1 MLQPALT
8 DLIRREIE
16 NIGGSAREQ
25 TLSLAVLMERAFIEA
40 TRQEQIAFSTLF
52 ARISYVGQRF
62 GFPAHTIEKVHQ
74 FRLAARKA
82 RNGGFVS
89 AETVQMGK
97 EAISLALDA
106 LSSAEEINQVSEP
119 LPPAGPALQYE
130 PGFNLRVLALR
141 DIPEQHIMVVAEE
154 ENPGR
159 EMVLRYNV
167 PSRNENFM
175 PTIRTIRQVFGF
187 PVTLQLLD
195 VEEDES
201 GALVPAGIVVEPD
214 YLMDVSAISDCFG
227 DSGPDPFAFLVKKFI
242 PRETT
247 DPILLGNIANLF
259 LDRLLNEPDAEW
271 QKLFAESFRQYPF
284 VYAPMPDSQ
293 VKEIANK
300 SQKHFV
306 NLRAMATGGFARQD
320 IDPAACFL
328 EPSFFSNLYGIQG
341 RLDLFYRNG
350 NQSAI
355 VELKSGKPFKP
366 NSYGIARS
374 HFTQTLLY
382 DLLVRSVFGKR
393 TDPVKYILYSGEDT
407 NLLRFAPTI
416 GPEQMEAVQVRNHLV
431 AIERMLTKVVP
442 GDMTVPV
449 FGKLKSAGK
458 AGFTDRDYGRFDR
471 AYGQLNNTEKKYFN
485 AFCGFIAREQWLAR
499 VGEES
504 SDTLNG
510 NASLW
515 RNSMDEKMQQFSML
529 SHLEILENRA
539 DQEEPSIIFKK
550 TPRTS
555 DLSNFRT
562 GDIAVLYPAVSEKDT
577 VLQHQVIRCTIVRLE
592 KDHIEVQLRYR
603 QKNLKT
609 FETRGFWCLEP
620 DMMDF
625 GFVAMYRNLLE
636 WAEAPPQV
644 RSRVM
649 GITAKMPPDNWKT
662 PVGIVQKIVEAP
674 GFFLLWGPPG
684 TGKTSVVLRDLSEWV
699 LNHTEENLLLLAYTN
714 RAVDEICEALES
726 IGPDVRHH
734 YLRIGSRHAASA
746 RFGDQLLSV
755 KTANCKSRAELL
767 KVLESH
773 RIFVSTVASF
783 GQQEALLKLKKFH
796 RLVIDE
802 ASQILEPQLTGLLT
816 HFEHFTLIGD
826 HRQLP
831 AVTAQRPE
839 NTVVNDADLNEMGLT
854 DLRDSYF
861 ERLYRLCLCNNWHW
875 AYDQLDKQGRMHDEI
890 MQFPGKWFYDGN
902 LRVFDQQKQQSG
914 LQLPGHE
921 MSDYAL
927 GDLLGRRRVVF
938 LPVKPDG
945 RITAVQKTSREE
957 ADLCARIVV
966 FFKDWWKAEKRV
978 WHADKTLGIIT
989 PWRAQIAQI
998 QSALAEAGIRPG
1010 DVTIDTVERYQGGA
1024 RDVIIVSTCAN
1035 SEWQLASLVS
1045 LSTEGVD
1052 RKLNVALTRAREH
1065 LIMIGNPEILKKDE
1079 RYRAFM
1085 ELYGVDKI

>member
-1 MLQPALT
+1 MLQPALV

-16 NIGGSAREQ
+16 NTGGSAREQ
-25 TLSLAVLMERAFIEA
+25 VLSLAVLMERAFIEA

-62 GFPAHTIEKVHQ
+62 GFPGHTIEKVHQ

-82 RNGGFVS
+82 RSGGFVS
-89 AETVQMGK
+89 GETVLLGR

-106 LSSAEEINQVSEP
+106 LSSVEETTQVSEP
-119 LPPAGPALQYE
+119 LPPTGHVLRYE

-141 DIPEQHIMVVAEE
+141 DIPEQNMMVVAEE
-154 ENPGR
+154 EHPGR
-159 EMVLRYNV
+159 EMMLRYNV

-175 PTIRTIRQVFGF
+175 PTIRIIRQVFGF

-195 VEEDES
+195 VEEDEF
-201 GALVPAGIVVEPD
+201 GALVPAGIVAEPD
-214 YLMDVSAISDCFG
+214 YLMDVSAISECFG
-227 DSGPDPFAFLVKKFI
+227 EHGPDPYAFLVKKFM

-247 DPILLGNIANLF
+247 DAILLGNIANLF
-259 LDRLLNEPDAEW
+259 LDRLLNEPDSEW
-271 QKLFAESFRQYPF
+271 QKLFTESFRQYPF

-293 VKEIANK
+293 VKEIADK

-306 NLRAMATGGFARQD
+306 NLRAMATDGFARQD
-320 IDPAACFL
+320 IDPAASFL
-328 EPSFFSNLYGIQG
+328 EPSFFSSLYGIQG
-341 RLDLFYRNG
+341 RLDLFYRSG

-393 TDPVKYILYSGEDT
+393 IDPVKYILYSGEDI
-407 NLLRFAPTI
+407 NQLRFAPTI
-416 GPEQMEAVQVRNHLV
+416 GPEQMEAIQVRNQLV
-431 AIERMLTKVVP
+431 AIERMLTKVMP
-442 GDMTVPV
+442 GDMSVPV
-449 FGKLKSAGK
+449 FGKLKSTGK
-458 AGFTDRDYGRFDR
+458 AGFTDRDYGRFER
-471 AYGQLNNTEKKYFN
+471 AYSQLNTTEKKYFN

-550 TPRTS
+550 TPRTN

-577 VLQHQVIRCTIVRLE
+577 VLQHQVVRCTIVRIE
-592 KDHIEVQLRYR
+592 KDQIEVQLRYR

-620 DMMDF
+620 DMMDS
-625 GFVAMYRNLLE
+625 GFVAMYRNLME

-649 GITAKMPPDNWKT
+649 GVAVKTPPDSREA
-662 PVGIVQKIVEAP
+662 PDGIVQKIMEAP

-684 TGKTSVVLRDLSEWV
+684 TGKTSVVLRDLSAWI
-699 LNHTEENLLLLAYTN
+699 LNQTDENLLLLAYTN

-726 IGPDVRHH
+726 IGPEVRSH
-734 YLRIGSRHAASA
+734 YLRIGSRHATAA
-746 RFGDQLLSV
+746 RFRDQLLTSRI
-755 KTANCKSRAELL
+755 ADSKSRAELL

-839 NTVVNDADLNEMGLT
+839 NTIVNDTDLNEMGLT

-861 ERLYRLCLCNNWHW
+861 ERLYRLCLRNNWYW

-890 MQFPGKWFYDGN
+890 MQFPGKWFYNGT
-902 LRVFDQQKQQSG
+902 LRVFDPQKQQIT
-914 LQLPGHE
+914 LPVPKHAVSE
-921 MSDYAL
+921 NKL
-927 GDLLGRRRVVF
+927 GDLLSTRRVVF

-945 RITAVQKTSREE
+945 RTTVVQKTSREE
-957 ADLCARIVV
+957 ALLCARIAV
-966 FFKDWWKAEKRV
+966 FFKDWWKQEKRT
-978 WHADKTLGIIT
+978 WYPDKTLGIIT

-998 QSALAEAGIRPG
+998 QSALAEAGIKPG
-1010 DVTIDTVERYQGGA
+1010 EVTIDTVERYQGGA
-1024 RDVIIVSTCAN
+1024 RDVIIVSTCTN

-1065 LIMIGNPEILKKDE
+1065 LIMLGNPDVLSKDE

-1085 ELYGVDKI
+1085 DLYGPDEI

>member
-1 MLQPALT
+1 MLQPALA

-16 NIGGSAREQ
+16 NTGGSAREQ
-25 TLSLAVLMERAFIEA
+25 VLSLAVLMERTFIEA

-62 GFPAHTIEKVHQ
+62 GFPAQTLEKIHQ

-89 AETVQMGK
+89 AETVQQGK
-97 EAISLALDA
+97 EAVLMALDV
-106 LSSAEEINQVSEP
+106 LSSAEVVNQVSEP
-119 LPPAGPALQYE
+119 GTPPGHSLQYE

-141 DIPEQHIMVVAEE
+141 DIPEQHIMVIAEE

-159 EMVLRYNV
+159 EMLLRYNV

-175 PTIRTIRQVFGF
+175 PTIRIIRQVFGF

-214 YLMDVSAISDCFG
+214 YLTDVSAVSDCFA
-227 DSGPDPFAFLVKKFI
+227 DTGPDPCTFLVKKFM

-247 DPILLGNIANLF
+247 DPILIGNIANFF
-259 LDRLLNEPDAEW
+259 LDRLLNEPDAVW
-271 QKLFAESFRQYPF
+271 QQLFAESFRQYPF

-293 VKEIANK
+293 VKDIANK
-300 SQKHFV
+300 SQKHYV
-306 NLRAMATGGFARQD
+306 NLRAMAKGGFARQD

-328 EPSFFSNLYGIQG
+328 EPSFYSNLYGIQG
-341 RLDLFYRNG
+341 RLDLFYRSG
-350 NQSAI
+350 SQSAI
-355 VELKSGKPFKP
+355 VELKSGKPYKP
-366 NSYGIARS
+366 NSYGINRS

-393 TDPVKYILYSGEDT
+393 IDPVKYILYSGEDT
-407 NLLRFAPTI
+407 NQLRFAPTV
-416 GPEQMEAVQVRNHLV
+416 GPEQMEAIQVRNQLV
-431 AIERMLTKVVP
+431 AIERMLTKIVP
-442 GDMTVPV
+442 GDITVPV

-458 AGFTDRDYGRFDR
+458 TGFTDRDYGRFDR
-471 AYGQLNNTEKKYFN
+471 AYSQLNNTEKKYFN
-485 AFCGFIAREQWLAR
+485 AFCGFVAREQWLAR
-499 VGEES
+499 NGEEG

-515 RNSMDEKMQQFSML
+515 RNSMEEKMQQFSIL

-539 DQEEPSIIFKK
+539 DQEDTAIVFKK
-550 TPRTS
+550 TPRTN

-577 VLQHQVIRCTIVRLE
+577 VLQHQVVRCTIVRI
-592 KDHIEVQLRYR
+592 DRDQVEVQLRYR
-603 QKNLKT
+603 QNNLKT

-620 DMMDF
+620 DMMDS
-625 GFVAMYRNLLE
+625 GFVAMYRNLME

-649 GITAKMPPDNWKT
+649 GIMVKSPPEDRQ
-662 PVGIVQKIVEAP
+662 PPAGIVEKIVKAP

-684 TGKTSVVLRDLSEWV
+684 TGKTSVVLRDLSAWI

-726 IGPDVRHH
+726 IGPGVRGH
-734 YLRIGSRHAASA
+734 YLRIGSRHSTAA
-746 RFGDQLLSV
+746 RFREQLLASR
-755 KTANCKSRAELL
+755 TADCKSRSELL
-767 KVLESH
+767 KVLENH
-773 RIFVSTVASF
+773 RIFVSTVASL

-861 ERLYRLCLCNNWHW
+861 ERLYRLCLRNNWHW

-902 LRVFDQQKQQSG
+902 LRVFDPLKQQTG
-914 LQLPGHE
+914 LQVPGHE
-921 MSDYAL
+921 MSDRAL
-927 GDLLGRRRVVF
+927 GDLLGSRRVIF

-945 RITAVQKTSREE
+945 RAAAVQKTSRDE
-957 ADLCARIVV
+957 AVLCARIAV
-966 FFKDWWKAEKRV
+966 FFKDWWKAEKRT

-998 QSALAEAGIRPG
+998 QSALTEAGIKPG
-1010 DVTIDTVERYQGGA
+1010 EVTIDTVERYQGGA
-1024 RDVIIVSTCAN
+1024 RDVIVVSTCAN

-1065 LIMIGNPEILKKDE
+1065 LIMLGNPDVLGKDE

-1085 ELYGVDKI
+1085 ELYGVDRI